1 MFKHVFDLP
10 KSKTGGYV
18 CRFCGVTIH
27 PKVKEAFVRI
37 IPLRLATCKKS
48 NVKILSPEQEMQKV
62 NCLIEISDN
71 FSIKPLKETNGKVRY
86 HKNKEGHGRL

>member
-1 MFKHVFDLP
+1 MFKHVFDP
-10 KSKTGGYV
+10 PESKTGGYV

-27 PKVKEAFVRI
+27 PKVKEASVRI
-37 IPLRLATCKKS
+37 IPLGLATCEKS
-48 NVKILSPEQEMQKV
+48 NVKILFPEQETQKV